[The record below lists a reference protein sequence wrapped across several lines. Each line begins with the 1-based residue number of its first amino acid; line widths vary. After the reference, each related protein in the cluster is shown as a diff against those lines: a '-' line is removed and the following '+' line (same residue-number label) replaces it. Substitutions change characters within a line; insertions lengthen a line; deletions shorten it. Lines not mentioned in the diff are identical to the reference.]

1 MDKKYYVFVQI
12 KIINLKENLKIKA
25 KKQFN

>member
-1 MDKKYYVFVQI
+1 MDKKYYVFVEI